1 MLNVGMIQR
10 VQSLPASVRGGG
22 IVAIAGLL
30 VAATYVAAP
39 KYVGVVVLGLALAG
53 LALVIFK
60 GVLKMVDKGKA
71 KPFER
76 RLAENAG
83 AAPMGVSDAAR
94 RARLDDLR
102 RRFEEGVATFREHG
116 KDIYALPWYLLVGE
130 PGSGKTEAI
139 RHCNV
144 GFPPGLQDQLQGAGG
159 TLNMNWWFTN
169 HAIVLD
175 TAGRLMFEEVE
186 PGKTSEWKEFLTL
199 LRSGRPNCPI
209 NGMLLVIPAD
219 SLIADTAD
227 SLQKKGGRIAEQLD
241 AIQRLLGVRFPV
253 FVVITKCD
261 LINGFREFFKDVT
274 DPQMQSQILGWSNP
288 GDLETP
294 FKSDLVESHLRQV
307 AERLRRR
314 RLGILLDPVHT
325 EDPIAGRRTDEVDS
339 LYSFPDSL
347 LKIAPRLRM
356 YLDMIFVAGE
366 WSAKPLF
373 LRGIYFTSSMQEG
386 AELDAEI
393 AEALKVDV
401 KSLPEGRGFTR
412 NTAFFL
418 RDLFM
423 AKVFQEKGLVTNA
436 TNIRKQ
442 QQARRRLLLGTGVL
456 GTMGLMG
463 ATWFAAQGHEKAV
476 GASSDFWGQIAK
488 VMGPEVDPL
497 DRGLITP
504 PKQRD
509 ENRLYVYAGGD
520 TNFTPEADKRTVVRE
535 GGKDL
540 QKFELPL
547 RTRDMASTKEET
559 PLMFR
564 PIAGLTGGDVFAKET
579 PAHERVL
586 SEIVLAPCTSALFD
600 RFKRFKPGDQ
610 TAWQGAAETNALAQA
625 LRLRAACAGRPPA
638 EGSVFDLSAVVT
650 FCVDKEELAGEV
662 PEQIQQLQSVIDW
675 TYSEQG
681 GGRPW
686 PPGEVRD
693 IVDAST
699 DDGDPTGVAVGRFI
713 DNWAKAAER
722 GNNLPGADTL
732 KKLGDLQSAIAG
744 MAKIEGEIL
753 QVIGFD
759 KVETVAQYNEASAE
773 YLRRFG
779 ELSSAKA
786 RVDAA
791 VSALNLGTGEPGLA
805 RRLDAAIAEA
815 RGAARTEYDL
825 LNSALG
831 PKPDAGVEEPL
842 AIKGVRD
849 RLELGWQGLES
860 DWNQRKS
867 ALGEQL
873 ATLERAE
880 LARRDANSAL
890 TFERRFSLY
899 KAAADRLTE
908 AQAFAPSGELF
919 RMGEELTGSQR
930 RSDAALGTL
939 APQLLPQDGSVP
951 AMTNAKVF
959 AERAIQAAQ
968 RFETNAAIAKAS
980 GTISGADALARLVKE
995 RARASGAPD
1004 VERPVLP
1011 LAPDM
1016 QGGVFDASYHPAVAR
1031 TVIDAVVAMR
1041 GRIEPGAAG
1050 AIAPLDAAVL
1060 KDGVTDVERAV
1071 GEYVNAYAA
1080 YWSTD
1085 LERAMTVRT
1094 DANWT
1099 NTREALRQMNLT
1111 EASGALR
1118 RLAEDA
1124 VKALEVPEPFASRLP
1139 QGVKDAKARLSATA
1153 AGLADETYREA
1164 LGAVRSKWRSLP
1176 ETAGAASAQVL
1187 GMTPDDFAEQYLGSE
1202 AKVYG
1207 EGTKPPKVPYW
1218 SNVVKA
1224 ALTDLSAESNR
1235 LATESFRSLMR
1246 NRRAAPLC
1254 ADETLSLTRDEM
1266 LATFKEVQGIVL
1278 PSASGAATG
1287 SLIRDGARLPQGFT
1301 DAEEALA
1308 AMRGGGAVTD
1318 QRERDWFTKGVQP
1331 VVEFLR
1337 GPDVDNPTFPTWELV
1352 ILPYDLSDTHR
1363 QAADQFKEIEVS
1375 GGGLGQKFLVP
1386 SRAANEQ
1393 TGVRLSVSPGQPLT
1407 IRFHENFEAGGSVG
1421 VTQEVRLDPTWS
1433 ILGTLRSGKWEAVET
1448 KPGVYAVPVSL
1459 SKPGG
1464 WTGTYMLGVRFTQ
1477 RDPRAAL
1484 ANWPRTNTW
1493 PLPR

>member
-10 VQSLPASVRGGG
+10 IQSLPASVRGGG
-22 IVAIAGLL
+22 LVALAGLI
-30 VAATYVAAP
+30 VAATYFAAP
-39 KYVGVVVLGLALAG
+39 KYVGVVILGLALAG

-60 GVLKMVDKGKA
+60 GVLKMIDKGKA

-227 SLQKKGGRIAEQLD
+227 ALQKKGGRIAEQLD
-241 AIQRLLGVRFPV
+241 AIQRALGVRFPV

-294 FKSDLVESHLRQV
+294 FKADQVENHLRQV

-423 AKVFQEKGLVTNA
+423 SKVFQEKGLVTNA

-463 ATWFAAQGHEKAV
+463 ATWFAAKGHEKAV

-488 VMGPEVDPL
+488 VMGPDVDPA

-509 ENRLYVYAGGD
+509 EVNRLYVYAGGD
-520 TNFTPEADKRTVVRE
+520 TNFTPEGDRRTVVRE
-535 GGKDL
+535 DGKDL

-547 RTRDMASTKEET
+547 RTRDMASTREDT

-579 PAHERVL
+579 PAHEQVL
-586 SEIVLAPCTSALFD
+586 SEIVLEPCTSALFD
-600 RFKRFKPGDQ
+600 RFRRGEKAP
-610 TAWQGAAETNALAQA
+610 WQGAAETNALAQA
-625 LRLRAACAGRPPA
+625 LRLRAACAGRAPA
-638 EGSVFDLSAVVT
+638 EGSVFDLRAVAT
-650 FCVDKEELAGEV
+650 FCVDSEELAGEV
-662 PEQIQQLQSVIDW
+662 PQQIQQLQDVIDW
-675 TYSEQG
+675 TYSDKG

-686 PPGEVRD
+686 PPGKVRD
-693 IVDAST
+693 IVDASM
-699 DDGDPTGVAVGRFI
+699 DDGDPTGLAVGRFI
-713 DNWAKAAER
+713 ENWAQAAVK
-722 GNNLPGADTL
+722 GNDLPGADTL
-732 KKLGDLQSAIAG
+732 KKLGDLQGAIAE
-744 MAKIEGEIL
+744 MTRIEGEIL

-759 KVETVAQYNEASAE
+759 KVDTVAQYTEASAE

-779 ELSSAKA
+779 ALQSAKA
-786 RVDAA
+786 RVDGA
-791 VSALNLGTGEPGLA
+791 VGALNLGAGEPGLA

-825 LNSALG
+825 LTGALG
-831 PKPDAGVEEPL
+831 PKPEAGVDEPGS
-842 AIKGVRD
+842 IKGVRD
-849 RLELGWQGLES
+849 RLELGWQGLET
-860 DWNQRKS
+860 DWNTRKT

-873 ATLERAE
+873 AALERAE
-880 LARRDANSAL
+880 LVRRDANSAL
-890 TFERRFSLY
+890 TFERRFALY
-899 KAAADRLTE
+899 KTAADRLTE
-908 AQAFAPSGELF
+908 AQAFTPSGELF
-919 RMGEELTGSQR
+919 SLGDELAGAQR
-930 RSDAALGTL
+930 RSEAASATLG
-939 APQLLPQDGSVP
+939 PQLLPQDASAP
-951 AMTNAKVF
+951 AMTNAKTF

-968 RFETNAAIAKAS
+968 RFETNASIARAS
-980 GTISGADALARLVKE
+980 GTISGAEALARLVK
-995 RARASGAPD
+995 ARAQAAGVPD

-1016 QGGVFDASYHPAVAR
+1016 QGGAFDASYHPAVAR

-1050 AIAPLDAAVL
+1050 AITPLDAAVL
-1060 KDGVTDVERAV
+1060 KDGVADVERAV
-1071 GEYVNAYAA
+1071 GEYVNAYGA

-1111 EASGALR
+1111 ETSGAIR
-1118 RLAEDA
+1118 QLAEEA
-1124 VKALEVPEPFASRLP
+1124 VKALEMPEPFASRLS
-1139 QGVKDAKARLSATA
+1139 QGVKDAKARLSAAA

-1164 LGAVRSKWRSLP
+1164 LSAVRSKWRSLP
-1176 ETAGAASAQVL
+1176 ETAGQASAQVL
-1187 GMTPDDFAEQYLGSE
+1187 GMTPDDFAEQYLGTE

-1207 EGTKPPKVPYW
+1207 EGSKPARVPYW

-1266 LATFKEVQGIVL
+1266 LQTFKEVQGIVL
-1278 PSASGAATG
+1278 PSPSGAPTG
-1287 SLIRDGARLPQGFT
+1287 SLIRDGARLPQGFS

-1337 GPDVDNPTFPTWELV
+1337 GPDVDNPAYPAWELV

-1375 GGGLGQKFLVP
+1375 GGGLGQIFLIP

-1393 TGVRLSVSPGQPLT
+1393 TGVRLSVCPGQPLT
-1407 IRFHENFEAGGSVG
+1407 IKFHENFEAGGSVG

-1433 ILGTLRSGKWEAVET
+1433 ILGTLRTGKWEAVAT
-1448 KPGVYAVPVSL
+1448 KSGVYAVPVSL

-1464 WTGTYMLGVRFTQ
+1464 WTGTYMLGVRFPQ

-1484 ANWPRTNTW
+1484 ANWPRSTTW
-1493 PLPR
+1493 PQPR